1 MRTSKANHRWHR
13 GCRAVN
19 WLRRFAGLCCCEH
32 AQPCRRLEKSRSS
45 IGLRRLPPNNVQTAS
60 KRSPNSSLLSP
71 EDLTITQYSL
81 LANSERAGQLSH
93 AVLAA
98 KVGMERTTLTR
109 NLRPL
114 TRAKWVAAAAGKDRR
129 QHVLQLTAAGRRK
142 LVRSL
147 PLWEEAQ
154 RQFLSQDRFPILAG
168 TQSASC
174 LDGISRH
181 ESIYSG
187 SRKTVTYLD
196 IQRSSDC
203 IFIQLTLNEGRVV
216 EQKQRFYK
224 AVAGGLHRRLFSA
237 ARGCIHQLGEG
248 H

>member
-1 MRTSKANHRWHR
+1 MRTSKANHRWR
-13 GCRAVN
+13 RSCRAVN

-32 AQPCRRLEKSRSS
+32 AEPCRRLEKSRSS

-71 EDLTITQYSL
+71 EDLTITRYSL

-147 PLWEEAQ
+147 PLWEEVQ

-196 IQRSSDC
+196 IQRSSNC
-203 IFIQLTLNEGRVV
+203 IFIQLTL
-216 EQKQRFYK
+216 K
-224 AVAGGLHRRLFSA
+224 RRANRRTEATFLQSGSRWSSPTSFSA
-237 ARGCIHQLGEG
+237 ARGCIHQLGGG